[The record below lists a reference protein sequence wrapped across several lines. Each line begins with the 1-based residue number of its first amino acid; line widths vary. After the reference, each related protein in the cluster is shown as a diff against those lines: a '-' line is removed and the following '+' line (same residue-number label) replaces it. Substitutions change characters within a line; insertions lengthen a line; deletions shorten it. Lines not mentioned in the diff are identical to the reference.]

1 MTRDNIPPTNNI
13 PPTMGDNNAELA
25 DELDLTLS
33 ELCRVCQMP
42 AEHVFALVEEGI
54 VEPEGEDPRQWRF
67 RSVCITRIRCASRL
81 ERDLGVN
88 LAGAALALELL
99 EEIEQL
105 KRRLR
110 WLQRLESP

>member
-1 MTRDNIPPTNNI
+1 MTRDSIPSTGQHNDE
-13 PPTMGDNNAELA
+13 MA

-33 ELCRVCQMP
+33 ELCRACQMP
-42 AEHVFALVEEGI
+42 AEQIFALVEEGI
-54 VEPEGEDPRQWRF
+54 IEPEGENSDPRQWRF
-67 RSVCITRIRCASRL
+67 RSVSITRIRCASRL

-105 KRRLR
+105 KRRLQR
-110 WLQRLESP
+110 LQRLESQ